1 MERAA
6 AGQEALRDSPTATAP
21 ACPARPD
28 KHHGLTPR
36 GSSCHA
42 PTAAPAAA
50 SRSAT
55 LTCTGTVA

>member
-1 MERAA
+1 MERTAT
-6 AGQEALRDSPTATAP
+6 GQTALRDSPPTTT
-21 ACPARPD
+21 PARPAAPD
-28 KHHGLTPR
+28 KCHGLTPR

-42 PTAAPAAA
+42 PTAAA